1 MPRCPPRERTARDRC
16 GGLHAGGADAA
27 GARQTH
33 SAEQE
38 GWESGWTRVW
48 LVNLPRLL
56 WDFFVKL
63 LFPQLTA
70 LSGTQW
76 AFALLPRRAAPAVL
90 GPECSPALALAW
102 PVELV
107 LRGLALVEVPVL
119 LSPADLRRSAL
130 PLGRTLRLIVQL
142 LAVCLIG
149 GLVPGRYA

>member
-1 MPRCPPRERTARDRC
+1 M
-16 GGLHAGGADAA
+16 
-27 GARQTH
+27 
-33 SAEQE
+33 
-38 GWESGWTRVW
+38 W
-48 LVNLPRLL
+48 LANLPRLL

-90 GPECSPALALAW
+90 GPECSPALAPAW

-107 LRGLALVEVPVL
+107 LRLHALGLALVEVPVL